1 MPETNSYKRRSPDKK
16 SQTFYLSKETIRK
29 LDLLSKASRFT
40 KTDLVDHWIQKEFEA
55 QEKAGNLDIH
65 SDPFPQPP
73 KAGGVLRKF
82 HKVKQPGRNR

>member
-16 SQTFYLSKETIRK
+16 SQTFYLSKDTIRK

-65 SDPFPQPP
+65 SDPFPQPQ
-73 KAGGVLRKF
+73 KASAVLRKF
-82 HKVKQPGRNR
+82 RKAK